1 MSFMHFSRAF
11 LRSSVDRQPS
21 QPPMEVHMKRIYRAL
36 LGAVGSLVAAPA
48 VGADLSIGP
57 MPYGAPSQW
66 SGPYAGLNLGYE
78 WGDVAQLPLSPAG
91 LIGGAQAGYNWQ
103 SGELVLGAETDLQLS
118 EANET
123 FASYQFSNPWFGT
136 LRGRAGLVFNNVL
149 LYATAGL
156 AYGEGQIDFAGLS
169 ESHTDLG
176 WSAGA
181 GIEVGLTP
189 NWSAKAEYIY
199 YDLGNQTYLLTGIN
213 NGFTSGLVR
222 FGVNYH
228 FRPY

>member
-1 MSFMHFSRAF
+1 
-11 LRSSVDRQPS
+11 
-21 QPPMEVHMKRIYRAL
+21 MKRIYRAL
-36 LGAVGSLVAAPA
+36 LGWAGALAVSPA
-48 VGADLSIGP
+48 VAADLSIAP
-57 MPYGAPSQW
+57 MPYATLAQW
-66 SGPYAGLNLGYE
+66 FGPYAGLNLGYE
-78 WGDVAQLPLSPAG
+78 WGSVAQLPLSPAG

-136 LRGRAGLVFNNVL
+136 LRGRAGLAFSNVL

-156 AYGEGQIDFAGLS
+156 AYGEGKFDFAGLS
-169 ESHTDLG
+169 ETHTDLG
-176 WSAGA
+176 WTAGA
-181 GIEVGLTP
+181 GIEVGFTP
-189 NWSAKAEYIY
+189 SWSAKAEYLY

-213 NGFTSGLVR
+213 NGFSSGLVR

>member
-1 MSFMHFSRAF
+1 
-11 LRSSVDRQPS
+11 LWSSHDLKPS
-21 QPPMEVHMKRIYRAL
+21 QPLMEVHMHRICRAL
-36 LGAVGSLVAAPA
+36 LGVAGALVALPA
-48 VGADLSIGP
+48 VAADLSIGP
-57 MPYGAPSQW
+57 MSYAAPSPW
-66 SGPYAGLNLGYE
+66 FGPYAGLNLGYE
-78 WGDVAQLPLSPAG
+78 WGSVTQLPLSPAG

-123 FASYQFSNPWFGT
+123 FAAYQFSNPWFGT
-136 LRGRAGLVFNNVL
+136 LRGRAGLAFSNVL

-156 AYGEGQIDFAGLS
+156 AYGEGKLDFAGLT
-169 ESHTDLG
+169 ETHADLG

-181 GIEVGLTP
+181 GIEVGFTP

-213 NGFTSGLVR
+213 NAFTSGLVR
-222 FGVNYH
+222 FGINYH

>member
-1 MSFMHFSRAF
+1 MEA
-11 LRSSVDRQPS
+11 SV
-21 QPPMEVHMKRIYRAL
+21 KRIYRAL
-36 LGAVGSLVAAPA
+36 LGWAGALAVSPA
-48 VGADLSIGP
+48 VAADLSIAP
-57 MPYGAPSQW
+57 MPYTTPAQW
-66 SGPYAGLNLGYE
+66 FGPYAGLNLGYE
-78 WGDVAQLPLSPAG
+78 WGSVTQLPLSPAG

-136 LRGRAGLVFNNVL
+136 LRGRAGLAFSNVL
-149 LYATAGL
+149 VYATAGL
-156 AYGEGQIDFAGLS
+156 AYGEGKFDFAGLS
-169 ESHTDLG
+169 ETHTDLG
-176 WSAGA
+176 WAAGA
-181 GIEVGLTP
+181 GIEVGFTP
-189 NWSAKAEYIY
+189 SWSAKAEYLY

-213 NGFTSGLVR
+213 NGFASGLVR